1 MNLQEIKELIKL
13 VDQSAIAELSLEAAG
28 VKVAIRKSASG
39 AAGKKADITLDAG
52 MDGLVE
58 IGEFL
63 SPSCLSQ
70 EEVKELCLSGL
81 AKPEAQNG
89 TNGLLSVRS
98 PLVGTFYRAPAP
110 DAPPFVQVGDV
121 VQKGQV
127 LCIIEAMKMMNEI
140 ESEFSGKIVD
150 ILVENG
156 QVVEYGQEL
165 FLIQKM

>member
-13 VDQSAIAELSLEAAG
+13 VDQTAIAELSLEAAG
-28 VKVAIRKSASG
+28 VKVAIRKATSRLAD
-39 AAGKKADITLDAG
+39 KKADVSVEPS
-52 MDGLVE
+52 MDNLAE

-70 EEVKELCLSGL
+70 EEVKELCL
-81 AKPEAQNG
+81 PEVVSYEPGAG
-89 TNGLLSVRS
+89 DNGLLSVKS

-140 ESEFSGKIVD
+140 ESEFSGKVVD